1 MILLK
6 QARSLKAIKMN
17 KVFIIAEAGVNHNGS
32 VNLAMELVDIAVDA
46 GADAIKFQTFK
57 ANKLLTNHAHKA
69 EYQLA
74 NTSKNETQFEM
85 LRKLELDENS
95 HLKLLEY
102 CKKKKIMFLSTPFD
116 SESIDFLNSIEMK
129 IFKIPSGEI
138 TNLPYLKHIGSLDK
152 KLILSTGM
160 SNLAE
165 VRDALTILEQAGT
178 PKEKITLLHATTEY
192 PCPFEDVN
200 LLAMLTMKKEF
211 GISVGYSD
219 HTSGVEVAIA
229 AAALGASV
237 IEKHF
242 TIDRKMEGPDHK
254 ASLEPRELKYMIAC
268 IRNISSSLG
277 DGVKKPSNSEL
288 KNMSVARKSIV
299 AASSIKIGEVFNE
312 KNLTV
317 KRPALGLS
325 PMKWNELIGKLAQ
338 KDYKADDLI

>member
-1 MILLK
+1 ML
-6 QARSLKAIKMN
+6 N
-17 KVFIIAEAGVNHNGS
+17 KIFIVAEAGVNHNGS
-32 VNLAMELVDIAVDA
+32 IDLAFQLVDIASDA

-57 ANKLLTNHAHKA
+57 ANRLLTNKAKKA
-69 EYQLA
+69 EYQLK
-74 NTSKNETQFEM
+74 NTSRSETQFEM
-85 LRKLELDENS
+85 IKRLELDEKS
-95 HLKLLEY
+95 HFDLINY

-116 SESIDFLNSIEMK
+116 LESIDFLNSINMK
-129 IFKIPSGEI
+129 FFKIPSGEI
-138 TNLPYLKHIGSLDK
+138 TNLPYLIHIGSLGK
-152 KLILSTGM
+152 KIILSTGM

-165 VRDALTILEQAGT
+165 VRDALTTLEQAGT

-192 PCPFEDVN
+192 PCPFEEVN

-211 GISVGYSD
+211 DISVGYSD
-219 HTSGVEVAIA
+219 HTTGVEVAIA

-242 TIDRKMEGPDHK
+242 TIDRKMEGPDHM
-254 ASLEPRELKYMIAC
+254 ASLEPQELKYMIAC

-288 KNMSVARKSIV
+288 KNMSIARKSIV

-325 PMKWNELIGKLAQ
+325 PMRWNELIGKIAQ
-338 KDYKADDLI
+338 KDYKTDDFI